1 MSPVN
6 GRAEEIR
13 SVAPEHHTVW
23 LAGQIDEVEAVVLDA
38 QRALSTQLTALTRE
52 RQETREQMHS
62 STQRIT
68 WTVLTASITLLLSVV
83 GFVLSQVIGT

>member
-1 MSPVN
+1 MN
-6 GRAEEIR
+6 ARAEEIKT
-13 SVAPEHHTVW
+13 VAPEHHTVW

-38 QRALSTQLTALTRE
+38 QRQLSTQITALTSELR
-52 RQETREQMHS
+52 ETREQMHH

-83 GFVLSQVIGT
+83 GFVITQVIGT